1 MLTPFGSIV
10 DVLYS
15 GIVFIFGFFMAYS
28 WSRYSK
34 TPFSRVLCLYIWHT
48 FFSVF
53 YIYFSLTDVADAT
66 TYYLWSLSPVSFSVG
81 TDFVVVFLSFFSSVL
96 GFGYVPSFLVFNI
109 IGSVGLFA
117 FYSSLRHASAGSK
130 LWARRLVLL
139 IVFLPS
145 ASFWSVA
152 IGKDSIAFMATGLAL
167 WAALDLKHR
176 NLLMAFSILAMF
188 MVRPHIAGIMV
199 LALCISYVMQSNR
212 SLAARALLIAIG
224 SGVAALAV
232 PFAINYAGLS
242 QVSPEAV
249 SSYIEARQSYN
260 QDGGGGVDISSMS
273 FPMQLFTYL
282 FRPLSIE
289 ARSVF
294 QLAASLDNVVLL
306 IVFLMGVYSWKNRK
320 YTFKSENTSFLV
332 LFSLGCWVVLA
343 LTTANLGISVR
354 QKWMFL
360 PMIFYVLVSVLGRD
374 RKSRIGGGHMR
385 LYSVQNVPKNA

>member
-1 MLTPFGSIV
+1 MLTPFDSIV

-15 GIVFIFGFFMAYS
+15 GMVLIFGFFVAFL

-34 TPFSRVLCLYIWHT
+34 TPLSRILAIYIWHT
-48 FFSVF
+48 FFCIF

-66 TYYLWSLSPVSFSVG
+66 NYYLWSLSPVSFSVG

-117 FYSSLRHASAGSK
+117 FYSSLRQASAGSK
-130 LWARRLVLL
+130 LWTRRLVLL

-188 MVRPHIAGIMV
+188 LVRPHIAGIMV
-199 LALCISYVMQSNR
+199 LALCISYIMQSDR
-212 SLAARALLIAIG
+212 SLAARALLMAIG
-224 SGVAALAV
+224 LGVAALAV

-249 SSYIEARQSYN
+249 SSYIEQRQSYN
-260 QDGGGGVDISSMS
+260 QGGGGGVDISSMS

-282 FRPLSIE
+282 FRPLPFE

-294 QLAASLDNVVLL
+294 QLE
-306 IVFLMGVYSWKNRK
+306 K
-320 YTFKSENTSFLV
+320 
-332 LFSLGCWVVLA
+332 
-343 LTTANLGISVR
+343 
-354 QKWMFL
+354 
-360 PMIFYVLVSVLGRD
+360 
-374 RKSRIGGGHMR
+374 
-385 LYSVQNVPKNA
+385 

>member
-1 MLTPFGSIV
+1 MLTPFDSIV
-10 DVLYS
+10 DFLYS
-15 GIVFIFGFFMAYS
+15 GIVLIFGFFVAYL

-34 TPFSRVLCLYIWHT
+34 TPLSRIFLVYIWHT
-48 FFSVF
+48 FFCVF

-66 TYYLWSLSPVSFSVG
+66 NYYLWSMGPVSFSVG
-81 TDFVVVFLSFFSSVL
+81 TDFVVVFLSFFSGVL

-117 FYSSLRHASAGSK
+117 FYSSLRQASAGSK
-130 LWARRLVLL
+130 LWVRRLVLL

-199 LALCISYVMQSNR
+199 LALCISYLMQSNR
-212 SLAARALLIAIG
+212 SLVARALLIALA

-242 QVSPEAV
+242 QVSPDAV
-249 SSYIEARQSYN
+249 SSYIEQRQSYN
-260 QDGGGGVDISSMS
+260 QGGGGGVDISSMS

-282 FRPLSIE
+282 FRPLPFE

-332 LFSLGCWVVLA
+332 LFSLGCLVVLS

-360 PMIFYVLVSVLGRD
+360 PMIFYILVSVLGRNGRNAIGVGHKRSSLVQRAP
-374 RKSRIGGGHMR
+374 RK
-385 LYSVQNVPKNA
+385 A